1 MAPSRCREARA
12 TLTEGR
18 SVPNHAGE
26 EIVSGRDDAGLQT
39 VIGGKQPA
47 SQALLDAVQAVAGGI
62 LRHLHGADG

>member
-1 MAPSRCREARA
+1 
-12 TLTEGR
+12 
-18 SVPNHAGE
+18 VPNHAGE